1 MSSEIEAYQNAVTKY
16 KAVVAKC
23 EAIANT
29 VHQASNALRNWRKT
43 MMSNV
48 GGGWPMEIALNR
60 NSPSINGSEW
70 VTAHQLATALQ
81 DYHAARS
88 AMDNAYSAI
97 PATQRDV
104 VVPPPA

>member
-1 MSSEIEAYQNAVTKY
+1 MSSEIETYQSAVAKY
-16 KAVVAKC
+16 KAAVAKC
-23 EAIANT
+23 EAIAKT
-29 VHQASNALRNWRKT
+29 VHAASDALHNWRNT

-48 GGGWPMEIALNR
+48 GGGWPMEVALNR
-60 NSPSINGSEW
+60 RNPSIDGNQW
-70 VTAHQLATALQ
+70 VTAQQLATALL